1 MRVSPLIFL
10 GAPLVGFGE
19 GVSANEGGSCG
30 GLEGGS
36 LPSSRAM
43 KASEMRRSVLSD
55 AWVGLLW
62 RHRSEQ
68 YFTGVDAALVVCDF
82 RIPLQGTVSVGYI
95 KPVSMLTIL
104 TKKGPKAGRFAK

>member
-1 MRVSPLIFL
+1 MRVSPFIFL
-10 GAPLVGFGE
+10 RFSLVGFG
-19 GVSANEGGSCG
+19 GGGWADEGGSCG
-30 GLEGGS
+30 GLGEGS

-43 KASEMRRSVLSD
+43 KASEMRRSMLSD

-82 RIPLQGTVSVGYI
+82 RIPL
-95 KPVSMLTIL
+95 
-104 TKKGPKAGRFAK
+104 